1 MAASHKVIKRN
12 GEMKDFC
19 IDRIINAISKAMI
32 NSKEGSLSLASD
44 VANDVYEKLTS
55 DYFANKENPTVE
67 KIQDLAE
74 DELMSKG
81 FKQTAKHY
89 ITYRNMRTSIRK
101 ERNNS
106 PKKNLPQEDEDKAYF
121 ASAYNR
127 LVYKRTYAKWLNG
140 RRETWEE
147 TINRYFDFMYGKCS
161 EIISERVFDTCKSFV
176 LDQKVMPSMR
186 LLQFSGEAAENNNI
200 CAYNC
205 SFIAPTCIKDFGE
218 IIYILMCGVGVGF
231 SVQKSSVDELGMVRK
246 QKGKIFPPFVI
257 PDSKEGWAEA
267 LIHGMTKWYEG
278 FDVTFDYSELRPF
291 GARLKTM
298 GGKSSGPDPLRDLL
312 DFTRSRILKSSGE
325 APKKRNSKMLP
336 DGPDWTF
343 ELLERYHK
351 EIKRVA
357 QHYRLDTYP
366 NQIEV
371 ITSEQMMDAYSSIG
385 MPINYNHWSFGK
397 KFIQTEQNYK
407 HGQMGLAY
415 EIVINS
421 NPCIAYLME
430 ENTVTMQAL
439 VIAHAC
445 YGHNSFFKGNYL
457 FQTWT
462 DASSII
468 DYLLFAK
475 KYLAECEE
483 RYGVQEVEKLLD
495 SCHALMNF
503 GVDRY
508 KRPEKISITEEK
520 ARQEEREAYLQSQVN
535 ELWRTV
541 PRAKTKEEDL
551 KERFPSE
558 PQENLLYFF
567 EKHAPL
573 LEPWQREVVRIVRKI
588 SQYFYPQKQTQV
600 MNEGWATFW
609 HYTILNHLYDEGL
622 VSEKFILEFLHSH
635 TSVVAQPPYNSPY
648 FNGINPYA
656 LGFAMFRDIKRICEE
671 PTDED
676 KEWFPDLAGTDWLDA
691 VHFAMHNFKD
701 ESFIS
706 QYLSPKLMRD
716 FKLFA
721 INDDDHKNFIEVA
734 AIHDEMGYKRIRETL
749 AAQYNLSNLE
759 PNIQVFNVDVRGD
772 RSLTLQ
778 YVPHNRI
785 PLDDSYEEV
794 LKHVYRL
801 WGFDV
806 ILQEVKDTGH
816 REVLATCP
824 KRNQYDTNI

>member
-1 MAASHKVIKRN
+1 MTTKTK
-12 GEMKDFC
+12 KPTK
-19 IDRIINAISKAMI
+19 SKA
-32 NSKEGSLSLASD
+32 
-44 VANDVYEKLTS
+44 
-55 DYFANKENPTVE
+55 
-67 KIQDLAE
+67 
-74 DELMSKG
+74 
-81 FKQTAKHY
+81 
-89 ITYRNMRTSIRK
+89 
-101 ERNNS
+101 
-106 PKKNLPQEDEDKAYF
+106 
-121 ASAYNR
+121 
-127 LVYKRTYAKWLNG
+127 
-140 RRETWEE
+140 
-147 TINRYFDFMYGKCS
+147 
-161 EIISERVFDTCKSFV
+161 
-176 LDQKVMPSMR
+176 
-186 LLQFSGEAAENNNI
+186 
-200 CAYNC
+200 
-205 SFIAPTCIKDFGE
+205 
-218 IIYILMCGVGVGF
+218 
-231 SVQKSSVDELGMVRK
+231 
-246 QKGKIFPPFVI
+246 
-257 PDSKEGWAEA
+257 
-267 LIHGMTKWYEG
+267 
-278 FDVTFDYSELRPF
+278 
-291 GARLKTM
+291 
-298 GGKSSGPDPLRDLL
+298 
-312 DFTRSRILKSSGE
+312 
-325 APKKRNSKMLP
+325 LP

-343 ELLERYHK
+343 DLLEQYHV

-357 QHYRLDTYP
+357 DHYKLDAYP

-397 KFIQTEQNYK
+397 KFIQTEQGYK

-439 VIAHAC
+439 VMAHAC

-475 KYLAECEE
+475 NYIAECEQK
-483 RYGVQEVEKLLD
+483 YGVKEVEALLD

-508 KRPEKISITEEK
+508 KRPEKISIAEEK
-520 ARQEEREAYLQSQVN
+520 SRQEEREAYLQSQVN
-535 ELWRTV
+535 DLWRTV
-541 PRAKTKEEDL
+541 PKSKVEPDNEKA
-551 KERFPSE
+551 RFPSE
-558 PQENLLYFF
+558 PQENILYFI

-573 LEPWQREVVRIVRKI
+573 LEPWQREIVRIVRKI

-622 VSEKFILEFLHSH
+622 VTDRFILEFLHSH
-635 TSVVAQPPYNSPY
+635 TGVVAQPPYNSPY
-648 FNGINPYA
+648 FSGINPYA
-656 LGFAMFRDIKRICEE
+656 LGFAMFRDIRRICEE

-676 KEWFPDLAGTDWLDA
+676 REWFPDLAGTDWLEA
-691 VHFAMHNFKD
+691 VHFAMKNFKD

-721 INDDDHKNFIEVA
+721 IVDDDRKNYIEVS
-734 AIHDEMGYKRIRETL
+734 AIHNDSGYQAIREKL
-749 AAQYNLSNLE
+749 ASQYNLSNLE

-778 YVPHNRI
+778 YVPHDRI

-794 LKHVYRL
+794 LKHLYRL

-806 ILQEVKDTGH
+806 KLEELKDSGRREILG
-816 REVLATCP
+816 ACP
-824 KRNQYDTNI
+824 KRNDYDAKI